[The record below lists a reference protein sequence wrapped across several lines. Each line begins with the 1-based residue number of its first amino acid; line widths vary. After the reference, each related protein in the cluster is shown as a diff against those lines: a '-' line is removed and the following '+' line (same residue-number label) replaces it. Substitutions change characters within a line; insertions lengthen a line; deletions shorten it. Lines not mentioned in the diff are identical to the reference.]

1 MVVTPGSA
9 IRSLLEILSTLA
21 PYAIVCLECPSCG
34 QPQFPTPQGSHAG
47 TLPQRRLNQIGP
59 ASEVMMLVLQIVI
72 LCLLAAAIV
81 LWAIYFPYPSPLV
94 RRWLAPRKR
103 WPETQIRMWLQR
115 GEFQRAFLR
124 HFYSDPERAA
134 PPGTGMLAPA
144 DGLVTSA
151 DVRGE
156 VRYLVIAL
164 SFWDMHVQRSPV
176 AGRVLSVES
185 HGDGFMD
192 GEGRDFAFVREKSCP
207 VQKRLVIA
215 TDAGQVA
222 VRLITSIA
230 ARRIETWVRDGEEV
244 ERGQRI
250 GRILLGSTVVLE
262 LPAATKL
269 LVHPGDRVWAG
280 ETLIAEGLGAP

>member
-1 MVVTPGSA
+1 MMV
-9 IRSLLEILSTLA
+9 
-21 PYAIVCLECPSCG
+21 
-34 QPQFPTPQGSHAG
+34 
-47 TLPQRRLNQIGP
+47 
-59 ASEVMMLVLQIVI
+59 LVLQIVI
-72 LCLLAAAIV
+72 LCLLAGALV

-94 RRWLAPRKR
+94 RRWLTPRKR
-103 WPETQIRMWLQR
+103 WPESQIRMWLQR

-124 HFYSDPERAA
+124 HFYSDPERSA
-134 PPGTGMLAPA
+134 PSGTSMLAPA

-151 DVRGE
+151 DVRGD

-164 SFWDMHVQRSPV
+164 SFWDMHVQRSPL

-185 HGDGFMD
+185 QGDGFMD
-192 GEGRDFAFVREKSCP
+192 GEGRDFAFLREKTCP
-207 VQKRLVIA
+207 VQKRIVLA

-230 ARRIETWVRDGEEV
+230 ARRIETWVKDGEV
-244 ERGQRI
+244 IERGQRI

-269 LVHPGDRVWAG
+269 LVRTGDRVWAG
-280 ETLIAEGLGAP
+280 ETPVAEGLAP

>member
-1 MVVTPGSA
+1 LDAQVEMMV
-9 IRSLLEILSTLA
+9 
-21 PYAIVCLECPSCG
+21 
-34 QPQFPTPQGSHAG
+34 
-47 TLPQRRLNQIGP
+47 
-59 ASEVMMLVLQIVI
+59 LVLQIVI
-72 LCLLAAAIV
+72 LCLLAGAIV
-81 LWAIYFPYPSPLV
+81 LWVIYFPYPSPLV

-115 GEFQRAFLR
+115 GQFQRAFLR
-124 HFYSDPERAA
+124 HFYSDPERIAS
-134 PPGTGMLAPA
+134 PGTSMLAPA

-164 SFWDMHVQRSPV
+164 SFWDMHVQRSPL

-185 HGDGFMD
+185 HGDDFMD
-192 GEGRDFAFVREKSCP
+192 GEGRDFAFLREKTCP

-230 ARRIETWVRDGEEV
+230 ARRIETWVKDGEEV

-262 LPAATKL
+262 LPATTTL
-269 LVHPGDRVWAG
+269 LVRTGDRVWAG
-280 ETLIAEGLGAP
+280 QTLVAEGLVAQ